1 MKIKSV
7 FLVGMVSMMMSC
19 ETDYVPKPKGYN
31 RITLPPPEYQSLPDT
46 LPYDFEYSKY
56 AKLLKDTSWITEKYW
71 VDLYYPEM
79 GAHVQITYKPIDQDS
94 TVDNYLTDSYRLT
107 GKHNVKAY
115 SIDEKV
121 LFLKGGNVA
130 SVSELTG
137 DVPSPFQFHITD
149 STSNFL
155 RGSLY
160 FETAIKNDSLQPT
173 IDYVKNDLVHLLNT
187 VSWKTKN

>member
-1 MKIKSV
+1 
-7 FLVGMVSMMMSC
+7 MSC
-19 ETDYVPKPKGYN
+19 GTDYVPKPKGYN
-31 RITLPPPEYQSLPDT
+31 RILLPPPEYQSLPDT

-79 GAHVQITYKPIDQDS
+79 GAHVQITYKPINQDS
-94 TVDNYLTDSYRLT
+94 TVDSYLTDSYRLT